1 MTRANSKVSRK
12 KILFLV
18 GSYGTGGK
26 ERQLTEIIKR
36 LPKDR
41 YEIHL
46 FMKNDNSYYFSTIKK
61 HLVSYNS
68 LDKSNFKFLDIMVLS
83 QYMKSICP
91 DVVFSF
97 STILCHFSLL
107 LKLLGFVN
115 YRLINGSIRH
125 APVEFS
131 IDLRLERILYTLY
144 KEVVANSVAGLR
156 SFNQLKQRG
165 RYVLYNGFDMN
176 RVPSGSKEEC
186 RKELGLPD
194 KFTVV
199 MIARMDSDKDQKS
212 FIRGAYQVL
221 DVDKDFLFILIG
233 DGKNKEKYELM
244 VQSLKIED
252 KVLFIGETQEVES
265 FLSVAD
271 ISVLLSAPQHGEGI
285 ANVIL
290 ESFACST
297 PVIATDNGG
306 TKEVIKNS
314 YNGYLIKNGDIDTLA
329 KKITFLKRNSDILRS
344 FSINGMKTV
353 KNKFSIRKM
362 IREFE
367 EIVNN
372 SHKNRVFQ

>member
-1 MTRANSKVSRK
+1 
-12 KILFLV
+12 
-18 GSYGTGGK
+18 
-26 ERQLTEIIKR
+26 
-36 LPKDR
+36 
-41 YEIHL
+41 
-46 FMKNDNSYYFSTIKK
+46 
-61 HLVSYNS
+61 
-68 LDKSNFKFLDIMVLS
+68 
-83 QYMKSICP
+83 
-91 DVVFSF
+91 
-97 STILCHFSLL
+97 
-107 LKLLGFVN
+107 
-115 YRLINGSIRH
+115 
-125 APVEFS
+125 
-131 IDLRLERILYTLY
+131 
-144 KEVVANSVAGLR
+144 
-156 SFNQLKQRG
+156 
-165 RYVLYNGFDMN
+165 
-176 RVPSGSKEEC
+176 
-186 RKELGLPD
+186 
-194 KFTVV
+194 
-199 MIARMDSDKDQKS
+199 
-212 FIRGAYQVL
+212 
-221 DVDKDFLFILIG
+221 
-233 DGKNKEKYELM
+233 
-244 VQSLKIED
+244 
-252 KVLFIGETQEVES
+252 GETQEVES